1 MASSE
6 QSWCLCWRYSSTGFV
21 FACSRSRPAV
31 RSPFLCPPA
40 GLRSRFLCPFS
51 SSSRKVTFFVLD
63 SELRSPFLCREYQE
77 LVEIP

>member
-6 QSWCLCWRYSSTGFV
+6 QSWCLCWRYLSTGFV

-40 GLRSRFLCPFS
+40 GLRSRDLCPFS
-51 SSSRKVTFFVLD
+51 SSSRKVTFFVQTCCWIL
-63 SELRSPFLCREYQE
+63 SMFRNVKITGL
-77 LVEIP
+77 